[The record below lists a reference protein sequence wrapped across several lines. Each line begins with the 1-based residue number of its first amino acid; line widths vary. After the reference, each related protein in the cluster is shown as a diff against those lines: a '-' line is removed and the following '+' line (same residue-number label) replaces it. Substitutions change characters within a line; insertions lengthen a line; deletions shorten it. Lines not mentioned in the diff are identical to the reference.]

1 MDWKE
6 LGVAVAKLGLPLLG
20 AALPL
25 PGGAA
30 IGTALAGAIGA
41 QSDKPE
47 DIFSQLALSPA
58 NVQAAKEFQ
67 AKHEER
73 MLEIT
78 SGHEERSFQQE
89 LDDKKSARQRE
100 VDMANSSGA
109 SMLSK
114 NMTAYMGL
122 LIVVSTFILCAVL
135 AFTADG
141 ELKPSQER
149 VFLFI
154 LGAVIPLCTMVA
166 QYYFG
171 SSRGDAA
178 NSQHNR
184 DVINRNNWH

>member
-20 AALPL
+20 AALPV

-30 IGTALAGAIGA
+30 IG
-41 QSDKPE
+41 
-47 DIFSQLALSPA
+47 LALSRSIGADSTEPGDILA
-58 NVQAAKEFQ
+58 KLAASPEALQAAKEFEM
-67 AKHEER
+67 KHEER
-73 MLEIT
+73 MLELT
-78 SGHEERSFQQE
+78 SGHEERTFQQE
-89 LDDKKSARQRE
+89 IDDRNSARERE
-100 VDMANSSGA
+100 VALANSGA
-109 SMLSK
+109 SPLSK
-114 NMTAYMGL
+114 NMTAYMAI
-122 LIVVSTFILCAVL
+122 LIVASTFILCTVL

-149 VFLFI
+149 VFIFI

-178 NSQHNR
+178 NAQHNR